1 MSTPIS
7 DRPAVLL
14 DPHPRRREMIFDPA
28 QWARLNAMAEVVTAD
43 IDGPLPASLVEEVL
57 PRVATILG
65 QTDMPAERIAR
76 APHLRAI
83 INVEGNFQ
91 PNVDAAACFTRG
103 IEILS
108 VGPVF
113 ALPVAEMVLGLA
125 LDLAR
130 GITAADRAMRE
141 GHERYGRS
149 GNDGAFLL
157 SRATIGIVGFG
168 YLGRAL
174 ARLLEGFRPRILVH
188 DPWLPAAAIA
198 EEGCEAASLDDVL
211 SQARVIF
218 LLAGVTS
225 ENQGFIDGAAL
236 RRIQD
241 DAVVVLGS
249 RAAIVDFPA
258 LMAEAQSGRLRIATD
273 VFPDEPVAPEDPVRR
288 SPMLLSPHRAGGI
301 PAAFHDIGERVL
313 DDLDLI
319 LKRLAPVRL
328 QRAQRQ
334 TVALMRSK
342 AAREYSKDEAA
353 ALAGKS

>member
-1 MSTPIS
+1 MSTTMP
-7 DRPAVLL
+7 DRPAILL
-14 DPHPRRREMIFDPA
+14 DPHPRQRQMIFDPA
-28 QWARLNAMAEVVTAD
+28 QWARLNAMAEVITAD
-43 IDGPLPASLVEEVL
+43 VDGPLPAALVEETL
-57 PRVATILG
+57 PRITAILG

-76 APHLRAI
+76 APNLKAI

-91 PNVDAAACFTRG
+91 PNVDAAACFARG
-103 IEILS
+103 IDILS

-113 ALPVAEMVLGLA
+113 ALPVAEMALGLA

-130 GITAADRAMRE
+130 GITSADHAMRE

-149 GNDGAFLL
+149 GSEGAFLL
-157 SRATIGIVGFG
+157 SRAVIGIVGFG

-174 ARLLEGFRPRILVH
+174 RRLLDGFRPRILVY

-198 EEGCEAASLDDVL
+198 EEGCEAASLEQVL
-211 SQARVIF
+211 SEARVIF

-225 ENQGFIDGAAL
+225 ENEGFIDGAAL

-241 DAVVVLGS
+241 DAVVVLAS

-258 LMAEAQSGRLRIATD
+258 LLAEAQSGRLRIATD
-273 VFPDEPVAPEDPVRR
+273 VFPEEPVAPDDPVRQ

-301 PAAFHDIGERVL
+301 PAAFYDIGERVL
-313 DDLDLI
+313 DDLELI
-319 LKRLAPVRL
+319 LKGLAPVRL
-328 QRAQRQ
+328 QRAQPQ

-342 AAREYSKDEAA
+342 AAREYSREEAA
-353 ALAGKS
+353 SLAGKN

>member
-1 MSTPIS
+1 MP
-7 DRPAVLL
+7 DRPAILL
-14 DPHPRRREMIFDPA
+14 DPHPRRRQMIFNPA
-28 QWARLNAMAEVVTAD
+28 QWARLEAMAEVITAD
-43 IDGPLPASLVEEVL
+43 VEGPLPASLVEEAL
-57 PRVATILG
+57 PRVAAILG
-65 QTDMPAERIAR
+65 QTDMPSARIAR

-91 PNVDAAACFTRG
+91 PNVDAASCFARG

-113 ALPVAEMVLGLA
+113 AHPVAEMALGLA

-130 GITAADRAMRE
+130 GITSTDRAMRE
-141 GHERYGRS
+141 GQERYGRS
-149 GNDGAFLL
+149 GNDDAFLL

-174 ARLLEGFRPRILVH
+174 RRLLEGFRPRILVH

-198 EEGCEAASLDDVL
+198 EEGCEAASLEEVL
-211 SQARVIF
+211 STARVIF

-241 DAVVVLGS
+241 DAVVVLAS
-249 RAAIVDFPA
+249 RAAIVEFPA
-258 LMAEAQSGRLRIATD
+258 LVAEAQSGRLRIATD
-273 VFPDEPVAPEDPVRR
+273 VFPDEPVAPDDPVRR

-319 LKRLAPVRL
+319 LRGLAPIRL
-328 QRAQRQ
+328 QRAQPQ

-342 AAREYSKDEAA
+342 AAREYAKDEAER
-353 ALAGKS
+353 LAGKN